1 MPNPGMRI
9 VSQIDRSAQ
18 EYVEKFKMA
27 PVANV
32 SDVMNRLFAMNSRI
46 RPIGKRKFICG
57 LAITVKAAIAD
68 NMMFHKAITMA
79 QPGDVIVVNACE
91 DTAHSVC
98 GDVMYRLA
106 QSRGVAGFVVDGSV
120 RDTDFL
126 AESDFPVYAAGVT
139 ARGPYKNGPGEINTD
154 IACGGQVVH
163 PGDLIIGDP
172 DGLVVVRREDAPI
185 VYEKYMKIREN
196 ESRLSG
202 IIERGTWMEE
212 SPIIRTVNQ
221 KLEEQGY
228 EIIG

>member
-1 MPNPGMRI
+1 M
-9 VSQIDRSAQ
+9 
-18 EYVEKFKMA
+18 
-27 PVANV
+27 
-32 SDVMNRLFAMNSRI
+32 
-46 RPIGKRKFICG
+46 
-57 LAITVKAAIAD
+57 
-68 NMMFHKAITMA
+68 
-79 QPGDVIVVNACE
+79 
-91 DTAHSVC
+91 
-98 GDVMYRLA
+98 
-106 QSRGVAGFVVDGSV
+106 
-120 RDTDFL
+120 
-126 AESDFPVYAAGVT
+126 T

-172 DGLVVVRREDAPI
+172 DGIVVVRREDAPI